1 MRKHPSKYARENR
14 KHSPYTKYG
23 SAKTDAHHAR
33 ISGEARPVVGDSLVA
48 LELKL
53 AQIKPTL

>member
-23 SAKTDAHHAR
+23 SAKTDAHHER
-33 ISGEARPVVGDSLVA
+33 LRGEAKPVAGGSLIA

-53 AQIKPTL
+53 AQIKPNL

>member
-1 MRKHPSKYARENR
+1 MRYRPSKYARENR
-14 KHSPYTKYG
+14 KHSPFTKYG

-33 ISGEARPVVGDSLVA
+33 ISGESRPVVGDSLIA

-53 AQIKPTL
+53 AQIKPNL